1 MYDKKIPRV
10 VPGKPVQARS
20 LAELA
25 EYAGR
30 LADLNAQAPLSTSDG
45 PHGPQL
51 QKDTDDGF
59 WVRLTGSS
67 GNKYAYQEVSWQGG
81 STVDVTGGR
90 TGTTSARTAYEVN
103 GITTLPTGWIDFLR
117 PGAAGEY
124 VFQSVRY
131 GASCTG
137 TRTINVKC
145 GGVNVSGATVTI
157 TLGATTLTGTTDASG
172 NVTFTPGAAGT
183 WSVSATKSG
192 YSTGTN
198 SFLFTCGTSGNT
210 NVTINGTTNT
220 VNGNVKGCNSV
231 NLPGATVNIKS
242 GATVVAT
249 TTTDA
254 SGNYSVTWAGTGGS
268 FTVEVNGGPRFNLFT
283 RSTTVPGCN
292 GTKTENFGLGAATG
306 YHCDSCGGPYPIA
319 DTLTLTP
326 PAPFSTVT
334 LTYSSGLGQW
344 DGTGTATYTM
354 AVDCSGGGTVTKSVP
369 IAWTFNRTATCVLE
383 YVSFICDKDRPFC
396 SGTSDGTLVDPSS
409 TDICAGGVTV
419 TTGAPT
425 SYSNSPLSIT
435 FSLPSTRGTIATGTA
450 TITE

>member
-1 MYDKKIPRV
+1 MLEPEDVY
-10 VPGKPVQARS
+10 PGM
-20 LAELA
+20 
-25 EYAGR
+25 
-30 LADLNAQAPLSTSDG
+30 PLSAFTAADYADIIAAAREAMNPRIAPPLEFVGDRITLARPDSFYATLSG
-45 PHGPQL
+45 A
-51 QKDTDDGF
+51 
-59 WVRLTGSS
+59 SS
-67 GNKYAYQEVSWQGG
+67 PYSFTEKYG
-81 STVDVTGGR
+81 TTGGAWSTRVR
-90 TGTTSARTAYEVN
+90 TGTTNAYEVN
-103 GITTLPTGWIDFLR
+103 GKASLNGKTVLLR
-117 PGAAGEY
+117 PGYPGEY
-124 VFQSVRY
+124 LFQWVSEPA
-131 GASCTG
+131 ASCTG

-157 TLGATTLTGTTDASG
+157 TLGSTTLTGTTDASG

-268 FTVEVNGGPRFNLFT
+268 FTVEVNGGSRFNLFT